1 MESNAAYISNHLLDE
16 LIKIREDLDYIKKVI
31 SEPEIK
37 DVFLTK
43 KEEML
48 VRETMD
54 ERKNGE
60 LLRFEDVFED

>member
-1 MESNAAYISNHLLDE
+1 MESNAAYISNNLLDE

-43 KEEML
+43 KKEI
-48 VRETMD
+48 
-54 ERKNGE
+54 
-60 LLRFEDVFED
+60 

>member
-1 MESNAAYISNHLLDE
+1 MESNAAYISNNLLDE

-43 KEEML
+43 KEETL
-48 VRETMD
+48 VRETID
-54 ERKNGE
+54 ERKNGK